1 MSLTDSQKV
10 MRNDTGKAI
19 ADALVGIRNVLN
31 RNAGKVLYGFHIDP
45 TESDPAEAVTYLE
58 DAIGMTPAY
67 MDYTN
72 GVFNYGSWEN
82 AFFMPRP
89 CMLKYDGTVDYYLD
103 PSDYSKKFDGITPSD
118 IADDT
123 YGGNAM
129 MEWGQ
134 GGKKIWYKIVP
145 DSTPTGAR
153 VYIAD
158 SKIDDDYRAWS
169 FVNNVG
175 EMVDHFY
182 TPIYNGSLDSSG
194 RLRSIS
200 GKAYSDLCQSK
211 TAAQEIAAAELN
223 NPSTNKLWY
232 TEVYADITL
241 INFLLVLMGKS
252 LNTQAIF
259 GNGRIYQTSAAE
271 NMLGTGTM
279 NDKGLFYGSN
289 GINEGV
295 KVFGMEN
302 YWGNQWRRFAGL
314 VMIDYVQ
321 KYKMTRTTADGS
333 TANDYSTSDFSGY
346 LTGGTGPNANNYV
359 TAMEFNEDTNFVH
372 SAGGDAA
379 STSTYYCDYWY
390 QNSGTRYAIRG
401 GACNGSLNCG
411 AWFVHLGN
419 AASSAG
425 WAFGAAPSCKP
436 LS

>member
-1 MSLTDSQKV
+1 MSLTESQKV

-45 TESDPAEAVTYLE
+45 TESDPADAVTYLE

-67 MDYTN
+67 MDYTS

-123 YGGNAM
+123 YNGNAM

-211 TAAQEIAAAELN
+211 TAAQEITAAELN

-252 LNTQAIF
+252 LNTQAVF
-259 GNGRIYQTSAAE
+259 GNGRVNQASVPE

-279 NDKGLFYGSN
+279 NDKGLFYGAN
-289 GINEGV
+289 GNNDGV

-346 LTGGTGPNANNYV
+346 LTGGTGPDADGYV
-359 TAMEFNEDTNFVH
+359 TAMEFNEDANFAH
-372 SAGGDAA
+372 SVGGDTA
-379 STSTYYCDYWY
+379 SASTYYCDYWY
-390 QNSGTRYAIRG
+390 QNSGTRYAVRG
-401 GACNGSLNCG
+401 GHCNNGLYCG
-411 AWFVHLGN
+411 AWCVNLSR
-419 AASSAG
+419 AASYTA
-425 WAFGAAPSCKP
+425 WNIGAAPSCKP